1 MSGPADGG
9 PRARTVVLVLA
20 ALVVAVLAVDLL
32 SAITPGVDDALAA
45 LPLVGLLLVGGTVVV
60 LGRALRR

>member
-1 MSGPADGG
+1 VGGPPDGV

-32 SAITPGVDDALAA
+32 SAITPGADDALAA
-45 LPLVGLLLVGGTVVV
+45 LPLVGLVLVAGTVVV